1 MDKYEWKQLKLAGV
15 SKSFD
20 GRTLILDRID
30 LAIPRGSFMC
40 VLGPSGSGKST
51 LLDLVAGFEAPSSGC
66 ISYDDAEIHG
76 AGPDRAVVFQDVVN
90 SLFPW
95 QTVFENVEF
104 GLKGKVHAEERAAR
118 VHAAISTVG
127 LSAHMHKF
135 PAELS
140 GGMKQRAQIARG
152 LVMDPA
158 MLLMDEPFG
167 ALDAITRRH
176 LQLELKELWQRTGK
190 TVLFITHDI
199 AEALLL
205 ATGIV
210 VLSKGPGA
218 KIIARFDRDD
228 IPSDGPADPRYA
240 QAFRNIE
247 LAIENQKTAES
258 AQV

>member
-1 MDKYEWKQLKLAGV
+1 MDKREWKQLNLAGV
-15 SKSFD
+15 GKSFD
-20 GRTLILDRID
+20 GRTAILDGID

-51 LLDLVAGFEAPSSGC
+51 LLDLVAGFEAPTSGR
-66 ISYDDAEIHG
+66 ISYDETEIHG
-76 AGPDRAVVFQDVVN
+76 PGPDRAVVFQDVVN

-104 GLKGKVHAEERAAR
+104 GLKGKVPAEERAAR
-118 VHAAISTVG
+118 VRTALTTVG

-176 LQLELKELWQRTGK
+176 LQLELKALWQRTGK

-199 AEALLL
+199 SEALLL
-205 ATGIV
+205 ATDIV
-210 VLSKGPGA
+210 ILSRGPGA
-218 KIIARFDRDD
+218 RIIARFGRDD

-240 QAFRNIE
+240 QAYRDIE

-258 AQV
+258 APV

>member
-1 MDKYEWKQLKLAGV
+1 M
-15 SKSFD
+15 
-20 GRTLILDRID
+20 
-30 LAIPRGSFMC
+30 P
-40 VLGPSGSGKST
+40 PP
-51 LLDLVAGFEAPSSGC
+51 AP
-66 ISYDDAEIHG
+66 
-76 AGPDRAVVFQDVVN
+76 P
-90 SLFPW
+90 LP
-95 QTVFENVEF
+95 
-104 GLKGKVHAEERAAR
+104 
-118 VHAAISTVG
+118 
-127 LSAHMHKF
+127 
-135 PAELS
+135 
-140 GGMKQRAQIARG
+140 
-152 LVMDPA
+152 
-158 MLLMDEPFG
+158 
-167 ALDAITRRH
+167 AITRRH

-228 IPSDGPADPRYA
+228 IPSDGPADTRYA